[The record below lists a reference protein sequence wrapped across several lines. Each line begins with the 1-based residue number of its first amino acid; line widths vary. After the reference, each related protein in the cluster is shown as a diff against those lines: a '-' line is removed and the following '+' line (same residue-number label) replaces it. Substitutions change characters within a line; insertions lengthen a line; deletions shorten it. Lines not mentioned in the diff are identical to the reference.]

1 MLAYHEGMERMHSA
15 RRSASLRSALISLAT
30 TLSGALLVIGIVS
43 LFAVWS
49 MNRAWREGLA
59 AADGLEQIA
68 YEATQAQVDFKIGVQ
83 EWKNILLRGES
94 AEDLRYYQDAFEAR
108 QAQVAEHLATLEEI
122 ARKLGLAG
130 PREEIEQIARQH
142 GSDMTRYRKALQEGL
157 APDGRLPLP
166 AATKVD
172 RSVRGIDRRLER
184 GIDALAAEAQA
195 LASER
200 LSNLSRELEE
210 RYYTLRSVLYVMLA
224 VAFMLVGL
232 SLFGA
237 LRATRNT

>member
-1 MLAYHEGMERMHSA
+1 MEKMHSA

-30 TLSGALLVIGIVS
+30 TLSGALLVIGIVA

-68 YEATQAQVDFKIGVQ
+68 YRATQTQVDFKIGVQ

-94 AEDLRYYQDAFEAR
+94 PEDLQHYQQAFESR
-108 QAQVAEHLATLEEI
+108 QGRVAEHLAVLAEASRRLELESATIQIDELIRQHSIDI
-122 ARKLGLAG
+122 ARY
-130 PREEIEQIARQH
+130 E
-142 GSDMTRYRKALQEGL
+142 SALTQAL
-157 APDGRLPLP
+157 TPDGRLPLA

-172 RSVRGIDRRLER
+172 RTVRGIDRRLESS
-184 GIDALAAEAQA
+184 IDTLAAESQA
-195 LASER
+195 LATER
-200 LSNLSRELEE
+200 LSILSRELED
-210 RYYTLRSVLYVMLA
+210 RYRTLRSVLYVLLA
-224 VAFMLVGL
+224 VAFLLVGL